1 MLKLLL
7 CTQFCKLVAEVG
19 FVEVVS
25 VEFLP
30 SRMQYLLGILF
41 FFHLVVVAFTLVLH
55 EGIYETVLG
64 SNSLNSLLP
73 CECGACAHK
82 LLLTASGNW
91 QPYNCNGIG
100 PGGCGGDGGGGTRCW
115 LCFWLLFCQMTARRV
130 ETI

>member
-1 MLKLLL
+1 
-7 CTQFCKLVAEVG
+7 
-19 FVEVVS
+19 
-25 VEFLP
+25 
-30 SRMQYLLGILF
+30 MQYLLGILF
-41 FFHLVVVAFTLVLH
+41 LFFHLVVVAFTLVLH

-73 CECGACAHK
+73 CECGACAHI

-115 LCFWLLFCQMTARRV
+115 LCFWLLFCHMTARHV

>member
-1 MLKLLL
+1 M
-7 CTQFCKLVAEVG
+7 A
-19 FVEVVS
+19 
-25 VEFLP
+25 
-30 SRMQYLLGILF
+30 
-41 FFHLVVVAFTLVLH
+41 VAFTLVLH

-73 CECGACAHK
+73 CECGAGAHI

-91 QPYNCNGIG
+91 QPYNRNGIG